1 MYLTI
6 ENLEEIESFLQKRAI
21 KDTQFPV
28 VSSLYEE
35 DFIPIIQSGRN
46 KIISFKDFINE
57 FKKYMQEVDIKEYIL
72 PVATDEILGG
82 IKVPPAVT
90 TTDPSNINHFVRSSI
105 ISVDDKGNLVTSVGY
120 KTVDETVK
128 RYMAPVSFDVS
139 SPAGK
144 ANIEFNYLKDSQAA
158 IDSIFEQD
166 LHTGE
171 YTTVNN
177 AFVTAKCLPYL
188 KEHLSKNLWGPRS
201 IGDSGN
207 PVYIDKGTVKVC
219 DKLIDKKDMLIGV
232 VVKGTSIDLDSA
244 AQADV
249 FSIPNDAA
257 SFRVANIIHTSGSNA
272 GKSIGKVLCTRGSNR
287 SYIGVFSL
295 YGVEYI
301 LIISGNEDGTNSVIL
316 KHISNASDMEVAEN
330 LRFNRTQSS
339 DSDLSAR
346 MYQYELV
353 TENPSLR
360 SRVVHV
366 TITSNIDHKLV
377 SFYMFNNNTAGTVA
391 YTGQYMEG
399 GVLHNVILYR
409 YSYTEG
415 EERRTNVALLELPS
429 ESIAPARITATYTS
443 DGRDTMAKTKWMF
456 EEPKGSTLFK
466 DKGSY
471 GINCPFPYI
480 QCEFKPLVN
489 STVHIIN
496 LYPSGYTAGYEAL
509 VPVMTAAGD
518 SFTKLYLIRANYV
531 GITATSPQEQFSV
544 SITQVNL

>member
-90 TTDPSNINHFVRSSI
+90 TTDPSNIYHSVRSSI
-105 ISVDDKGNLVTSVGY
+105 TSVDDKGNLVTSVGY
-120 KTVDETVK
+120 KVIDENVK
-128 RYMAPVSFDVS
+128 RSMAPVSFNVS
-139 SPAGK
+139 SPVGK

-232 VVKGTSIDLDSA
+232 AVKGNSIELDSA

-249 FSIPNDAA
+249 FYISDDAA
-257 SFRVANIIHTSGSNA
+257 PFRVANIIDTYGSNA
-272 GKSIGKVLCTRGSNR
+272 GKPIGKVLCTRGSNR
-287 SYIGVFSL
+287 SYIGIFSL

-301 LIISGNEDGTNSVIL
+301 LTISGNVDGSNSVTL
-316 KHISNASDMEVAEN
+316 KHISNASDTAAAEH

-353 TENPSLR
+353 TEKPSLR
-360 SRVVHV
+360 SEVIRV
-366 TITSNIDHKLV
+366 TISANTDHKRV
-377 SFYMFNNNTAGTVA
+377 SFYMFNNDTAGTHA

-409 YSYTEG
+409 YYTEG
-415 EERRTNVALLELPS
+415 EERKPNTVLLELPS

-443 DGRDTMAKTKWMF
+443 DGQDTMAKTKWMF
-456 EEPKGSTLFK
+456 EEPEGSTLFK
-466 DKGSY
+466 DKRSY

-489 STVHIIN
+489 STAHTIN

-531 GITATSPQEQFSV
+531 GNTATSPQEQFSV
-544 SITQVNL
+544 SITRVNL